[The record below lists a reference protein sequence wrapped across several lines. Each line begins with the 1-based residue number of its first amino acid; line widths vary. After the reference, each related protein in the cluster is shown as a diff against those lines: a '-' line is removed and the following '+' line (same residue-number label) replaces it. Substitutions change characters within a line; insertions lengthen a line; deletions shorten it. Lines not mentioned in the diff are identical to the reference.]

1 MSPLLWGGLFGLLS
15 GTAIALAAL
24 FGVWWERK
32 VSGRMQMRFGPQQAG
47 PAGLLQTLADT
58 IKLVLKEDVTPAAAD
73 ARIFR
78 MAPLLVFAPVALSL
92 LVVPLVTGWAPL
104 DSGVGVLLFLA
115 VPSVSVL
122 GVLLGGWSSANTY
135 GTLGGLRGAAQMVSY
150 EIPRTLSVLAL
161 VVVAG
166 TMRPSALMGAWRL
179 WWLPLFAVAFVVYL
193 ISSIAE
199 LNRGPFDLP
208 EADSELVAG
217 YFVDYTGIRWA
228 IFMMAEYGGM
238 LACSL
243 FGAAMFLGG
252 TNGLPGLLGAL
263 VLLVKAVAIVTVII
277 WVKWSFPRFR
287 QDQLMRL
294 AWKVLTP
301 IALVQLLVAG
311 AVAVVW
317 LR

>member
-1 MSPLLWGGLFGLLS
+1 MTSLLWGGLFGLAAGL
-15 GTAIALAAL
+15 AIAVAAL

-32 VSGRMQMRFGPQQAG
+32 VSGRIQMRFGPQQAG

-58 IKLVLKEDVTPAAAD
+58 IKLVLKEDVTPSAAD
-73 ARIFR
+73 AHVFR
-78 MAPLLVFAPVALSL
+78 WAPLLVFTPVALSL
-92 LVVPLVTGWAPL
+92 LVVPLATGWAPL
-104 DSGVGVLLFLA
+104 DSGVGLLLFLA

-122 GVLLGGWSSANTY
+122 GVLLGGWSSSNTY

-166 TMRPSALMGAWRL
+166 TMRPSAVMGSWRW
-179 WWLPLFAVAFVVYL
+179 WWLPLFAVGFLIYL

-199 LNRGPFDLP
+199 MNRGPFDLP
-208 EADSELVAG
+208 EAESELVAG
-217 YFVDYTGIRWA
+217 YFTDYTGIRWA

-238 LACSL
+238 LSCSL

-252 TNGLPGLLGAL
+252 TNGLPGILGVL
-263 VLLVKAVAIVTVII
+263 VLLLKAVVIVTVIM
-277 WVKWSFPRFR
+277 WVKWTFPRFR
-287 QDQLMRL
+287 QDQLMRV
-294 AWKVLTP
+294 AWQVLTP

-311 AVAVVW
+311 AVAVAW
-317 LR
+317 LK

>member
-1 MSPLLWGGLFGLLS
+1 VISFVRGVLFGLLA
-15 GTAIALAAL
+15 GLAIALAAL
-24 FGVWWERK
+24 LGVWWERK
-32 VSGRMQMRFGPQQAG
+32 VSGRIQMRFGPQQAG

-73 ARIFR
+73 PRLFR
-78 MAPLLVFAPVALSL
+78 AAPLLVFAPVALSL
-92 LVVPLVTGWAPL
+92 LLVPVVTGWAPL

-122 GVLLGGWSSANTY
+122 GVLLGGWASANTY
-135 GTLGGLRGAAQMVSY
+135 GTIGGLRGAAQMVSY
-150 EIPRTLSVLAL
+150 EIPRTLSVMAL

-166 TMRPSALMGAWRL
+166 SMRPSVVMGAWRA
-179 WWLPLFAVAFVVYL
+179 WWIPLFAVGFCVYL

-199 LNRGPFDLP
+199 MNRGPFDLP
-208 EADSELVAG
+208 EAESELVAG

-228 IFMMAEYGGM
+228 IFMMSEYGGM

-243 FGAAMFLGG
+243 FGAAVFLGG
-252 TNGLPGLLGAL
+252 TNGLPGLLGAA
-263 VLLVKAVAIVTVII
+263 VLLAKAIVIVTVIVWI
-277 WVKWSFPRFR
+277 KWSFPRFR
-287 QDQLMRL
+287 QDQLMRF
-294 AWKVLTP
+294 AWQVLTP

-311 AVAVVW
+311 AVAVLW